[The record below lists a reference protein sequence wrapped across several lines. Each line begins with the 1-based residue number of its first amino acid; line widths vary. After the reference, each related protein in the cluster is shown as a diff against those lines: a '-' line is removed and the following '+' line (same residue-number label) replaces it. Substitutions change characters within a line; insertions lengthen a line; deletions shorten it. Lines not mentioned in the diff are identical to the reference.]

1 MMNYISYLNKAKS
14 DIKKVVIVYPFT
26 YINPYFALPPI
37 AAEYLQAG
45 FAEAGKNVVL
55 LDMRFETDIEEQV
68 KNADL
73 VCLYGYFEDCS
84 IFGKWK
90 FHVITEVLKQIP
102 PDTPVIAGGTG
113 FTDTEEAMRTYP
125 NIDIIIRGNPELPVI
140 ELMNTGTPEN
150 IRNLVYRDGDEI
162 IYAER
167 VTHILSEDI
176 YPKRNLRNPKYFY
189 HVTGFKVDLVRS
201 AAGCNYKCKFCYEYG
216 KDFDGKYMRWH
227 GRSARSLFNE
237 LKEIEAPFVGWVDD
251 DMTTDMATLE
261 ELSDLLIKE
270 GITKFYM
277 GTGRVDHVIKSNV
290 AALRKMEKAGFL
302 ALSFGVESV
311 KKETLRFYGKGLSIE
326 NIEKGMSMMQKT
338 NIMLICNFIFG
349 SPGET
354 EEDMLNMLWF
364 GRKWNAD
371 TIVTNRFRVQKDS
384 PMHDLIYDH
393 ETGKAKPGMERIEGD
408 ELARI
413 KYKIKFAQRTP
424 FRIMLT
430 ILKLYRH
437 KGMSI
442 DPGILF
448 CGALETVTKNTW
460 LEKTIIFP
468 LLLKITKQ
476 LLLFPLLRHLTRIT
490 AILLMPLLKAFNWVF
505 EIIDKRAGISTT
517 VLPKIFLS
525 LKEGMYKKQTIRV
538 QTARNR

>member
-1 MMNYISYLNKAKS
+1 MNHISYLKKAKS
-14 DIKKVVIVYPFT
+14 DINNVVIVYPFT

-45 FAEAGKNVVL
+45 FVSAGKNAVL

-68 KNADL
+68 RNADL

-84 IFGKWK
+84 LFGKWK
-90 FHVITEVLKQIP
+90 FHVIQDVLKQIP

-113 FTDTEEAMRTYP
+113 FTDTDRAMRAYP

-140 ELMNTGTPEN
+140 ELMKSGTPEN
-150 IRNLVYRDGDEI
+150 IRNLLYRDGDEI
-162 IYAER
+162 IYTEK

-176 YPKRNLRNPKYFY
+176 YPVRSLRNPTYLY
-189 HVTGFKVDLVRS
+189 HVAGFSVDLIRA
-201 AAGCNYKCKFCYEYG
+201 AAGCNFRCRFCYEYG
-216 KDFDGKYMRWH
+216 KDFDGRYMRWH

-261 ELSDLLIKE
+261 ELSDMLINE
-270 GITKFYM
+270 GIKKLYM
-277 GTGRVDHVIKSNV
+277 GTGRVDHVMKSNA

-302 ALSFGVESV
+302 ALSFGVESL
-311 KKETLRFYGKGLSIE
+311 KKETLRFYGKGMSIE

-384 PMHDLIYDH
+384 PMYDLIYDH
-393 ETGKAKPGMERIEGD
+393 GSGKEKPGMERIEGD

-413 KYKIKFAQRTP
+413 KYKVKFAQRTP

-437 KGMSI
+437 KGIFI
-442 DPGILF
+442 DPGILL

-460 LEKTIIFP
+460 LEKTMLFP
-468 LLLKITKQ
+468 FLLKATKR
-476 LLLFPLLRHLTRIT
+476 LLRLPLLRQVTRIT
-490 AILLMPLLKAFNWVF
+490 AILLTPLLKAFNRVF

-517 VLPKIFLS
+517 ILPKIFLS
-525 LKEGMYKKQTIRV
+525 LKNGMYKKQTIRV